1 MSQDQTLRR
10 SSWQRYVPLAL
21 IGIGIVA
28 VLASGAYKY
37 LSLETLQANR
47 SAMLA
52 FVAERPLAAAAIYV
66 SVYLVVTLLAIPGS
80 LWVTVTGGFLFGVAG
95 GAALTWSAAMIG
107 ATGLFL
113 AARGALAP
121 LFERQATGWLARLR
135 EGFRSNAFNYLL
147 FLRLMPLA
155 PFGVVNVV
163 PAILGVGLR
172 TFVSATAI
180 GIVPGTVIY
189 CFLGAGIGAALDA
202 GGKPDLS
209 LASRPII
216 WGPIVA
222 FALLALMPVAYRSWS
237 NRRRAAG

>member
-1 MSQDQTLRR
+1 MSETQTSTRASWRR
-10 SSWQRYVPLAL
+10 FVPLAL

-47 SAMLA
+47 AAMLA

-66 SVYLVVTLLAIPGS
+66 GVYLLVTVLAIPGS
-80 LWVTVTGGFLFGVAG
+80 LWVTLTGGFLFGVAA

-113 AARGALAP
+113 AARGALAS
-121 LFERQATGWLARLR
+121 LFEKQATGWLAGLR
-135 EGFRSNAFNYLL
+135 EGFRRNAFSYLL

-155 PFGVVNVV
+155 PFGVVNVA

-180 GIVPGTVIY
+180 GIIPGTVIY

-202 GGKPDLS
+202 GGQPDLS

-216 WGPIVA
+216 WGPILA
-222 FALLALMPVAYRSWS
+222 FALLALMPVAYRVWS
-237 NRRRAAG
+237 SKRGAAG